1 MKRRDFSRS
10 VVSTLLGTGVGWTS
24 LASAQAGKLQAER
37 DYRVLEKAA
46 PVEAPAGKIEVVE
59 FFGYYCGH
67 CNAFEP
73 TLEAWTKTLPKDVAF
88 KRVPVAFQDN
98 AVPLQR
104 LFFSLE
110 AMGLVASLH
119 SKVFA
124 AIHQQRIELG
134 NAAAIANWI
143 GQQGVDRAKFMD
155 QYNSFSVATKC
166 TKAKQLQNAYQIE
179 GVPTLGVAGRY
190 WTDGALTGSNVRAL
204 QVVDAMVAEIRA
216 KRLPV

>member
-10 VVSTLLGTGVGWTS
+10 VVSTLLGTGVGWSS

-143 GQQGVDRAKFMD
+143 GQHTNASVGYLTEAANTVGA
-155 QYNSFSVATKC
+155 QYVGAQPLKNGLCRPPSSLVKTNTSPSNSV
-166 TKAKQLQNAYQIE
+166 
-179 GVPTLGVAGRY
+179 
-190 WTDGALTGSNVRAL
+190 
-204 QVVDAMVAEIRA
+204 
-216 KRLPV
+216 